1 MSARRREPTW
11 LSRRLVEAIQ
21 LDQLRQHGGSPGL
34 RDENLLESALAR
46 PRMRL
51 DHEPDSDLA
60 TLAASCAFDLA
71 KNHAF
76 VDGNERVAFAAL
88 FTFLGVN
95 GLELEATENDAVRTI
110 LALASGEIDENRLGD
125 WIRAHSRTG
134 VPTKRRRK
142 KAVTT
147 GS

>member
-11 LSRRLVEAIQ
+11 LSQRLVEAIQ
-21 LDQLRQHGGSPGL
+21 LDQLRQHGGSLGL

-46 PRMRL
+46 PRMRF
-51 DHEPDSDLA
+51 DNEPDSDLA
-60 TLAASCAFDLA
+60 ALAASFAFGLA

-76 VDGNERVAFAAL
+76 VDGNKRVAFAAL

-95 GLELEATENDAVRTI
+95 GLELEATENDAVRTL
-110 LALASGEIDENRLGD
+110 LALASGEIDENQLGA
-125 WIRAHSRTG
+125 WIRTHTRTG
-134 VPTKRRRK
+134 VATKRRK
-142 KAVTT
+142 KGLTA

>member
-1 MSARRREPTW
+1 M
-11 LSRRLVEAIQ
+11 
-21 LDQLRQHGGSPGL
+21 

-51 DHEPDSDLA
+51 DCEPDSDLA
-60 TLAASCAFDLA
+60 TLAASYAFGLA

-95 GLELEATENDAVRTI
+95 GPELEAAENDAVRTF
-110 LALASGEIDENRLGD
+110 LALASGEIDENQLAD
-125 WIRAHSRTG
+125 WIRAHARTV

-142 KAVTT
+142 KGLTA

>member
-1 MSARRREPTW
+1 MIARRREPTW

-46 PRMRL
+46 PRMRF
-51 DHEPDSDLA
+51 DYEPDSDLA
-60 TLAASCAFDLA
+60 ALAASYAFGLA

-76 VDGNERVAFAAL
+76 VDGNKRVAFAAL

-95 GLELEATENDAVRTI
+95 GLELDVAEDDAVRTV
-110 LALASGEIDENRLGD
+110 LALASGELSEEALAS
-125 WIRAHSRTG
+125 WIRLHSRTG
-134 VPTKRRRK
+134 KTARKPRR
-142 KAVTT
+142 
-147 GS
+147 